1 MSLDHHQFHQ
11 ANSRNSK
18 PYISYGIPFWRA
30 CAHHAKA
37 LNSHRIYIV
46 ASRSLSRSQALEDLK
61 NALGLIHI
69 VGEYNGIAQHTPWE
83 QVFGLLRDLRQTQA
97 DLIITLGGGS
107 VTDGVKLARLLA
119 ANNVTTLEQA
129 DSLLS
134 HCEPGKPKPSDETV
148 QPASI
153 PVINVPTTLSGAEFT
168 RAAGATNT
176 QSDHKKRIIIHQSM
190 YADIVVLDPELSLG
204 TPARFWFS
212 TGIRAVDHFVEG
224 IYGNMATTM
233 VQGDNSGSDQL
244 IIEKDIQASLG
255 ALLVALLHTKD
266 DWQNC
271 DARLRQMLALK
282 DCPRAGHNGVGA
294 SHGIGHQLGP
304 FGVGHGETS
313 CIILPCVLKYNWS
326 HGDARLR
333 AKLQLITD
341 VFWGNAVL
349 TKLLVDR
356 GLHPQDTDPGDVI
369 AAYISALGMPN
380 SLAKYGIH
388 EAQFH
393 QIAENAMEDVCTQVN
408 PVELDKNKVVEILYM
423 AA

>member
-1 MSLDHHQFHQ
+1 MTLDHHQFHP
-11 ANSRNSK
+11 ANSRNPK
-18 PYISYGIPFWRA
+18 PYISYGIPFWSA
-30 CAHHAKA
+30 CAHHAKVF
-37 LNSHRIYIV
+37 NSQRIYIV
-46 ASRSLSRSQALEDLK
+46 ASRSLSQSQALKDLK
-61 NALGLIHI
+61 NALGLSSI
-69 VGEYNGIAQHTPWE
+69 VGEYNGITQHTPWE
-83 QVFGLLRDLRQTQA
+83 QVFGLVRDLRETQA

-107 VTDGVKLARLLA
+107 VTDGVKLARLLV
-119 ANNVTTLEQA
+119 ANHVTALEQA

-134 HCEPGKPKPSDETV
+134 RCEPGRPSDETV

-190 YADIVVLDPELSLG
+190 YADIVVLDPELSLS
-204 TPARFWFS
+204 TPARFWIS

-224 IYGNMATTM
+224 IYGNMAM
-233 VQGDNSGSDQL
+233 VRGDNGGGDQL
-244 IIEKDIQASLG
+244 IEKDIQTSLG
-255 ALLVALLHTKD
+255 DLLVALLHTKD
-266 DWQNC
+266 DWQNY

-326 HGDARLR
+326 NGDDTLR

-356 GLHPQDTDPGDVI
+356 GLHPQDTDPGDVL
-369 AAYISALGMPN
+369 AAYISALGLPN
-380 SLAKYGIH
+380 SLGKFGIH
-388 EAQFH
+388 RDQFN